1 MVEASEPDFIELRQQ
16 MVEQITMHTSFV
28 SDKIGKVSLDER
40 IIAIIDDVPRHEFV
54 PEELRRFAYV
64 DAPLP
69 IGHGKT
75 ISQPFIVALMTDLL
89 EVQPEDCVL
98 EVGTGL
104 GYQAAIL
111 SRLSKKVYSVEI
123 IEELARDA
131 ELRLRKQG
139 YLNIEFGV
147 GDGSS
152 GWSEHA
158 PFDKILVAAA
168 PELIPAS
175 LLNQLKPGGKMVI
188 PAGVEDAQQLML
200 VEKDQSG
207 RLHTQE
213 ILQVRFS
220 PLVIAH

>member
-139 YLNIEFGV
+139 YLNIDSGV

-175 LLNQLKPGGKMVI
+175 LLNQLKSGGKMVI

>member
-1 MVEASEPDFIELRQQ
+1 MVEASESDFTELRRQ
-16 MVEQITMHTSFV
+16 MVEQITLHTSFV
-28 SDKIGKVSLDER
+28 SDKIGKTSLDER

-89 EVQPEDCVL
+89 EVQPEDFVL

-123 IEELARDA
+123 VEELAKEA
-131 ELRLRKQG
+131 ERRLRKQG
-139 YLNIEFGV
+139 YRNIEFGV

-152 GWSEHA
+152 GWPEHA

-168 PELIPAS
+168 PELIPPS

-188 PAGVEDAQQLML
+188 PAGIEDAQQLMF
-200 VEKDQSG
+200 VEKDESG

-213 ILQVRFS
+213 MLQVRFS

>member
-213 ILQVRFS
+213 ILRVRFS

>member
-1 MVEASEPDFIELRQQ
+1 MVEASESDFTELRRQ

-28 SDKIGKVSLDER
+28 SDKIGKASLDER

-89 EVQPEDCVL
+89 EVQPGDFVL

-123 IEELARDA
+123 IEELAKEA
-131 ELRLRKQG
+131 ERRLRKQG
-139 YLNIEFGV
+139 YRNIEFGV

-152 GWSEHA
+152 GWPEHA

-168 PELIPAS
+168 PELIPPS

-188 PAGVEDAQQLML
+188 PAGIEDAQQLMF
-200 VEKDQSG
+200 VEKDESG

-213 ILQVRFS
+213 MLQVRFS

>member
-1 MVEASEPDFIELRQQ
+1 MVDASEPDFIELRQQ

-131 ELRLRKQG
+131 ELRLSKQG

-175 LLNQLKPGGKMVI
+175 LLNQLKSGGKMVI